1 MTKRSKVEWQP
12 AAAANSSACPPLPA
26 AVFGAVVNGGSPKAT
41 AVSARNA
48 TSATTA
54 VAHAPA
60 RSVASLRMTC
70 QV

>member
-12 AAAANSSACPPLPA
+12 AAAPNSSACPPLPA

-48 TSATTA
+48 ASATTA
-54 VAHAPA
+54 VAT
-60 RSVASLRMTC
+60 LRLDLCLPRMIC

>member
-12 AAAANSSACPPLPA
+12 AAAPNSSACPPLPA
-26 AVFGAVVNGGSPKAT
+26 AVFGVVVNGGSPKAT

-48 TSATTA
+48 ARATTA
-54 VAHAPA
+54 VATFRLDLCLP
-60 RSVASLRMTC
+60 RMIC